1 MRYQE
6 AYVEVVG
13 KKKSFFLFLFFRLR
27 NCREFCF
34 LQRFFVVV
42 FFCLVPPDIIDS
54 ESSTDTVVR
63 EGSNVS
69 LTCAASGHPQP
80 HILWRREDGD
90 SIARGKLKG
99 DSCCSLFR
107 I

>member
-13 KKKSFFLFLFFRLR
+13 IVSALKSCRRIHFLFFNWKIL
-27 NCREFCF
+27 
-34 LQRFFVVV
+34 FV
-42 FFCLVPPDIIDS
+42 CLSCIVPPDIIDS

-80 HILWRREDGD
+80 HILDKFKD
-90 SIARGKLKG
+90 SNVLTFSSKFLPI
-99 DSCCSLFR
+99 FR
-107 I
+107 PCTISIGL

>member
-1 MRYQE
+1 MFYLF
-6 AYVEVVG
+6 AY
-13 KKKSFFLFLFFRLR
+13 
-27 NCREFCF
+27 
-34 LQRFFVVV
+34 
-42 FFCLVPPDIIDS
+42 CLVPPDIIDS

-80 HILWRREDGD
+80 HILWRREDGA

-99 DSCCSLFR
+99 DYIQLSSF
-107 I
+107 